1 MKWERKWERTLLA
14 AARWCSALLDSDLG
28 LWDKPHVGG
37 VVVTILTSG
46 CRRRVN
52 AVPMPAGENVQ

>member
-1 MKWERKWERTLLA
+1 MGA
-14 AARWCSALLDSDLG
+14 HFARGRSVVLGLCSPLPDSDLG

-52 AVPMPAGENVQ
+52 AVPMPAGKRSS